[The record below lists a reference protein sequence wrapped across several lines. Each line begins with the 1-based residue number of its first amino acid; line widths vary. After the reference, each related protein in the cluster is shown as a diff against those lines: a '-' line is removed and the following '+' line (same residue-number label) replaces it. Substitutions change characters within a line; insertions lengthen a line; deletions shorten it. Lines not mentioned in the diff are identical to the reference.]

1 MRIWK
6 FLLCAALLNS
16 AFCFADEGKRV
27 ALIIGNDAY
36 SIRPLQNAVNDA
48 RAMDR
53 ALRGAGFRTILK
65 ENASKETMEKA
76 FVELL
81 ESLGPDDTA
90 LLFYAGHAVQIENEN
105 MLIPVDFQQASSVI
119 DAKYKAFSLARV
131 LDELVRLRHKR
142 TIVILD
148 ACRSNPVSEAQSLQA
163 GLAMPLNDSKETYIA
178 FSTSPNH
185 VATDNPNGRDS
196 YFTEALADLIAESK
210 DLSLDDVMT
219 RVRSRVEAA
228 TDGKQT
234 PWSQSSLSAKFYFH
248 PPANL
253 TADNDP
259 TLLEKRMLEAKA
271 REQRGDWSEAL
282 MLVNQVIAKKPGG
295 SMEAA
300 ARARV
305 PFLTAR
311 RDAQASYDAG
321 EYRAAAQLF
330 EQAFQLDPF
339 SVDSA
344 LQGVNSYLLADD
356 LDKAVSLIHQIR
368 LRGSSADVARS
379 ELLLKELSP
388 VEPKAGE
395 ELRAGTPPP
404 PPIEQI
410 FSDFRFGVV
419 DHEAAGVFARNFRPD
434 VATRLSSSI
443 QASPS
448 SISTPA
454 VSDNPPA
461 VATALPPGITLDS
474 LHIEVIRAASA
485 KSRDIII
492 RKVGDDSALNTPS
505 VRRSG
510 VPVKVTTDPPG
521 ADISVDGDPD
531 EKCESPCLLTLPTSA
546 RTIRVSMEGYDS
558 VVRNIV
564 PKDTGETV
572 AIPLVQQFGFVAL
585 DGPAGTTPVV
595 MNGNLLAQQVPSQI
609 KLPAGK
615 YKVLEK
621 RGETTLSSSDIEI
634 KALGVVPIRL
644 PQ

>member
-1 MRIWK
+1 
-6 FLLCAALLNS
+6 LCAALMNS

-27 ALIIGNDAY
+27 ALVIGNDAY

-53 ALRGAGFRTILK
+53 ALRDAGFRTILK

-148 ACRSNPVSEAQSLQA
+148 ACRSNPVSESQSLQA
-163 GLAMPLNDSKETYIA
+163 GLAMPLNDGRETYIA

-196 YFTEALADLIAESK
+196 YFTEALSDLIGQAK

-234 PWSQSSLSAKFYFH
+234 PWSQSSLSSKFYFH

-253 TADNDP
+253 VTDNDP
-259 TLLEKRMLEAKA
+259 TLIEKRMLEAKA
-271 REQRGDWSEAL
+271 REQRGDWTEAL
-282 MLVNQVIAKKPGG
+282 KLVNQVIEKKPGG
-295 SMEAA
+295 LMEAE
-300 ARARV
+300 ARSRT

-321 EYRAAAQLF
+321 QYLAAAQLY
-330 EQAFQLDPF
+330 EQAFKLDPF

-356 LDKAVSLIHQIR
+356 FNKAVNLVHQMR
-368 LRGSSADVARS
+368 LQGSSSDIARS

-388 VEPKAGE
+388 VEPKAVQ
-395 ELRAGTPPP
+395 ELQAGVPPP

-410 FSDFRFGVV
+410 FSDFRFGAV
-419 DHEAAGVFARNFRPD
+419 DAGAARGFARKFRVEVASRLNTSVPAPSAP
-434 VATRLSSSI
+434 VATL
-443 QASPS
+443 A
-448 SISTPA
+448 A
-454 VSDNPPA
+454 AANPPEPPSLA
-461 VATALPPGITLDS
+461 PGITLDS
-474 LHIEVIRAASA
+474 LHIEVIRSSSS
-485 KSRDIII
+485 KSRNILI
-492 RKVGDDSALNTPS
+492 RKVGDDVALNTPG
-505 VRRSG
+505 VHRSG
-510 VPVKVTTDPPG
+510 VPVKVVTDPPG
-521 ADISVDGDPD
+521 ADISVDEDPD
-531 EKCESPCLLTLPTSA
+531 QKCESPCVLTLPSSP
-546 RTIRVSMEGYDS
+546 RVIRVAMDGYAAEI
-558 VVRNIV
+558 RKIV
-564 PKDTGETV
+564 PKNTGEELN
-572 AIPLVQQFGFVAL
+572 IPLVQQFGFVML
-585 DGPAGTTPVV
+585 DGPAGTTPVLL
-595 MNGNLLAQQVPSQI
+595 NGELVARQVPWKLQ
-609 KLPAGK
+609 LPAGK
-615 YKVLEK
+615 YEIREVQGGKIVSRDEV
-621 RGETTLSSSDIEI
+621 EI
-634 KALGVVPIRL
+634 KALDSLSFRVR
-644 PQ
+644 Q

>member
-6 FLLCAALLNS
+6 FLLCAAVLNS
-16 AFCFADEGKRV
+16 SFCFADEGKRV

-65 ENASKETMEKA
+65 ENASKEAMEKA

-163 GLAMPLNDSKETYIA
+163 GLAMPLNDSRETYVA

-196 YFTEALADLIAESK
+196 YFTEALADLIAEAK

-253 TADNDP
+253 AADNDP

-282 MLVNQVIAKKPGG
+282 MFVNQVIAKKPGG
-295 SMEAA
+295 LMEAA

-330 EQAFQLDPF
+330 EQAFQIDPF

-356 LDKAVSLIHQIR
+356 LDKAVNLIHQIR
-368 LRGSSADVARS
+368 LRGSSADVAQS

-419 DHEAAGVFARNFRPD
+419 DHETAEGFARKFRAD
-434 VATRLSSSI
+434 VAARLTSSI
-443 QASPS
+443 PASPS
-448 SISTPA
+448 VATPA
-454 VSDNPPA
+454 APDNPPA
-461 VATALPPGITLDS
+461 VAVALPPGITLDG
-474 LHIEVIRAASA
+474 LHVEVVRSSGA
-485 KSRDIII
+485 KSRNIMI
-492 RKVGDDSALNTPS
+492 RKLGDDSALNTPG
-505 VRRSG
+505 VKRSG
-510 VPVKVTTDPPG
+510 VPVKVMTDPPG

-531 EKCESPCLLTLPTSA
+531 EKCESPCVLTLPASS
-546 RTIRVSMEGYDS
+546 RTIRVSMEGYDA
-558 VVRNIV
+558 VVRTIV
-564 PKDTGETV
+564 PKDTGEKLD
-572 AIPLVQQFGFVAL
+572 IPLVQQFGFVNL
-585 DGPAGTTPVV
+585 DGPAGTTPVLL
-595 MNGNLLAQQVPSQI
+595 NGDLVASQVPWKL

-615 YKVLEK
+615 YGIREMQGKTVLSQADVEV
-621 RGETTLSSSDIEI
+621 
-634 KALGVVPIRL
+634 KALGTLSVQVHP
-644 PQ
+644 

>member
-1 MRIWK
+1 V
-6 FLLCAALLNS
+6 LNS

-48 RAMDR
+48 RAVDR
-53 ALRGAGFRTILK
+53 ALRDAGFRTILK

-90 LLFYAGHAVQIENEN
+90 LLFYAGHAVQFENEN

-142 TIVILD
+142 TIIILD
-148 ACRSNPVSEAQSLQA
+148 ACRSNPVNEAQSLQA

-196 YFTEALADLIAESK
+196 YFTEALADLIAQGK

-253 TADNDP
+253 VADNDP

-271 REQRGDWSEAL
+271 REQRGDWTEAL

-295 SMEAA
+295 LMEAA

-311 RDAQASYDAG
+311 RDAQASYEAG
-321 EYRAAAQLF
+321 QYGAAAQLF
-330 EQAFQLDPF
+330 EQAFQIDPF

-344 LQGVNSYLLADD
+344 LQGVNSYLLAGD
-356 LDKAVSLIHQIR
+356 LDKAVQLIHQVR
-368 LRGSSADVARS
+368 LRGSSADIAQS
-379 ELLLKELSP
+379 ELLLKALSP

-395 ELRAGTPPP
+395 ELRAGIPPP
-404 PPIEQI
+404 PPLEQI

-419 DHEAAGVFARNFRPD
+419 DQETAGGLTRKFRTG
-434 VATRLSSSI
+434 VATRLNSSI
-443 QASPS
+443 TAP
-448 SISTPA
+448 STPA
-454 VSDNPPA
+454 PA
-461 VATALPPGITLDS
+461 LTAIATPPGITLDS
-474 LHIEVIRAASA
+474 LHVEFIQASSA
-485 KSRDIII
+485 KSRNIMI

-505 VRRSG
+505 VNRSG

-531 EKCESPCLLTLPTSA
+531 EKCESPCLLTLPTSPRA
-546 RTIRVSMEGYDS
+546 IRVSMEGYES
-558 VVRNIV
+558 AVRTIV
-564 PKDTGETV
+564 PKDTGEKLD
-572 AIPLVQQFGFVAL
+572 IPLVQQFGLVAL

-609 KLPAGK
+609 NLPAGK